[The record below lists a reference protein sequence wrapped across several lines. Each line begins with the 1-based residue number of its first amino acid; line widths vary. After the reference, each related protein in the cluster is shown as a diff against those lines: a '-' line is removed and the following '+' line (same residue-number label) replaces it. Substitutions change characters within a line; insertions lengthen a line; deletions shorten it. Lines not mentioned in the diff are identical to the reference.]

1 MRRQRAQRLLA
12 DKEAEF
18 RVLRNTRMKV
28 PSQQPAHADYT
39 VKLKRESG
47 RRYDVRV
54 PVSGS
59 CKDYKYRHP
68 PGGCKHML
76 AAEAYLKK
84 HPAIRKWKL

>member
-54 PVSGS
+54 PVRGS

>member
-28 PSQQPAHADYT
+28 PSQQPAHADYN
-39 VKLKRESG
+39 VKLERERG

-59 CKDYKYRHP
+59 CKDYTYRHP
-68 PGGCKHML
+68 PGGCKHMI